1 MKAFRMRRACVCLR
15 VLVVLGAIAVIGG
28 CSPMTLFLETIESSE
43 VRIKDET
50 FQGRWTS
57 EQLREFFDSD
67 WIVEISGGRRGAY
80 TITMNKVAFEPG
92 DLDELTFTGYLVTL
106 GNRTWIDLVQRDALL
121 EKGYRF
127 TELPDT
133 MRRYLLPVHM
143 VGRIDLKGE
152 TISVEWLSADWLE
165 EYLEENSSDLEYLED
180 SILVISE
187 RETVQNFLAAH
198 SMDWAANDIPWIF
211 ERVAEGTNK

>member
-1 MKAFRMRRACVCLR
+1 MGRACVRLR

-28 CSPMTLFLETIESSE
+28 CSPMTLFLETIESRE
-43 VRIKDET
+43 VRIEEDK
-50 FQGRWTS
+50 FLGHWTS

-67 WIVEISGGRRGAY
+67 WIVKISGGRRGVY
-80 TITMNKVAFEPG
+80 TITMNNVTFEPG
-92 DLDELTFTGYLVTL
+92 DLDELIFTGYLVTL

-133 MRRYLLPVHM
+133 IRRYLLPVHL
-143 VGRIDLKGE
+143 VGRINLGIE
-152 TISVEWLSADWLE
+152 TITVEWLEGEWLQ
-165 EYLEENSSDLEYLED
+165 EYLEENPANLEFLEKSS
-180 SILVISE
+180 LVISD
-187 RETVQNFLAAH
+187 TQSVQNFLVAH
-198 SMDWAANDIPWIF
+198 GKDWATCEVPWIF